1 MWRECRILRGAPLGI
16 KPGNAVASPCG
27 SYLWPDKMV
36 YQTDRKNM
44 KKRLGKWLLGLMG
57 WRVGPAG
64 DEVAKCVICVAPHTS
79 NMDFIIGELFY
90 LAIGK
95 QAAFLMKKEWFAFP
109 LGLFFR
115 ALGGVPIDRSRNTSM
130 TEQMAA
136 EFARRD
142 RFRLAI
148 TPEGTRKRV
157 DEWKRGFYYIAL
169 KAGVPI
175 QLGYIDYGR
184 KEVGIM
190 ETFRPTGNAE
200 ADIQYIRSRYEG
212 MTGNHSERFQ

>member
-1 MWRECRILRGAPLGI
+1 
-16 KPGNAVASPCG
+16 
-27 SYLWPDKMV
+27 
-36 YQTDRKNM
+36 M

-95 QAAFLMKKEWFAFP
+95 QAAFLMKKEWF
-109 LGLFFR
+109 
-115 ALGGVPIDRSRNTSM
+115 GGVPIDRSRNPSM

-190 ETFRPTGNAE
+190 ETFRPTGDAE

>member
-1 MWRECRILRGAPLGI
+1 
-16 KPGNAVASPCG
+16 
-27 SYLWPDKMV
+27 
-36 YQTDRKNM
+36 M

-115 ALGGVPIDRSRNTSM
+115 AIGGVPIDRSRNTSM

-136 EFARRD
+136 EFAR
-142 RFRLAI
+142 
-148 TPEGTRKRV
+148 RKRV

-190 ETFRPTGNAE
+190 ETFRPTGDAE

>member
-1 MWRECRILRGAPLGI
+1 
-16 KPGNAVASPCG
+16 
-27 SYLWPDKMV
+27 
-36 YQTDRKNM
+36 M

-95 QAAFLMKKEWFAFP
+95 QAAFLKKKEWFAFP